1 MAKLK
6 RGQTMVCIPCAR
18 EVVISNAGASSTT
31 LWCCGRPMKQKSKA
45 IAKKKTASKTTAKKK
60 TKKTTKK

>member
-31 LWCCGRPMKQKSKA
+31 LWCCGRPMKQKSKP
-45 IAKKKTASKTTAKKK
+45 IIKKKTASKTTAKKK